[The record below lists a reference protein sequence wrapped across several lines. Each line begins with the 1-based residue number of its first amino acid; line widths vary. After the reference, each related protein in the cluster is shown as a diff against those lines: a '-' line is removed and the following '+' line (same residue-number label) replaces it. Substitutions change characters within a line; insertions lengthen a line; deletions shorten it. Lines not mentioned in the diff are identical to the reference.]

1 MKKGLLYPH
10 DFSTKEELE
19 FVRPTDPRLH
29 IILNVRLLLLMGLIL
44 ALLGLFN
51 CPLLWFLTT
60 RSFSI
65 DTKNGTFLKDDAPF
79 RYVSGSLHY
88 FRIPQIYWMDRLI
101 KAKAAGLNAIQIYI
115 PWNFHEPFPGKYVF
129 YGNHDVVKFIS
140 MAHDVGLLVLVRA
153 GPYICAEWDFG
164 GLPAWLLSI
173 NPNMKLR
180 SSDPEF
186 LGPVIRWFQ
195 QLFPRL
201 HPYLYE
207 NGGPI
212 IMIQLENEYGSY
224 VTCDQDYLSTLYEF
238 ARYQL
243 GPNVILYTTD
253 GPSMNDLKCGSSDR
267 RLFTTIDF
275 NVSEALLPNETFSDL
290 ENFQPNHP
298 LVNSE
303 FYTGWFDTWGGGR
316 HMTPA
321 EQLVVASETIWNYS
335 TRVSLNYYMFHGGSN
350 FGFWSGGPSASNAAI
365 TTSYDYD
372 APISEAGDITTK
384 YIMLR
389 DLIFKLRKETPPPLP
404 SNITKKAYGTFP
416 VRPYSHILY
425 KLTGGIEAFRPA
437 TMESCGQYQGFMAY
451 TTSIESLL
459 SGLLTTATLRLPFI
473 KDVGHVFTTTLSGD
487 DFLYH
492 ASVKKPSNV
501 SLPLDANHSVL
512 AILVENQGHI
522 NYGEAM
528 VSDVKGILGSVYLGD
543 QELLSWTMTA
553 IDPRNAI
560 PAPTGQKT
568 SPTHPAL
575 PEVGKLFTGDL
586 EVPVTDE
593 RPQDTFAVL
602 NGFTRGILMIND
614 VVIGRYAP
622 DAGPQISLYIPA
634 NALFL
639 GTNTVKLLELSGLQ
653 EKCHKNGTS
662 CTVTFRDS
670 MLWRN

>member
-1 MKKGLLYPH
+1 
-10 DFSTKEELE
+10 
-19 FVRPTDPRLH
+19 
-29 IILNVRLLLLMGLIL
+29 MGLIL

-51 CPLLWFLTT
+51 CPLLWVFYNFSVVIEKFLTT

-153 GPYICAEWDFG
+153 GPYICAEWDFVSCFFS
-164 GLPAWLLSI
+164 LCKEQASA
-173 NPNMKLR
+173 NK
-180 SSDPEF
+180 F

-275 NVSEALLPNETFSDL
+275 NVSEASLPFSVFKLLCRRAPVTSFLNSLAFLDDSMLLNRTASARRFTSLVFLLPFS
-290 ENFQPNHP
+290 
-298 LVNSE
+298 
-303 FYTGWFDTWGGGR
+303 
-316 HMTPA
+316 
-321 EQLVVASETIWNYS
+321 
-335 TRVSLNYYMFHGGSN
+335 YMFHGGSN

-389 DLIFKLRKETPPPLP
+389 DLIFKVILTDRLSVPSTLFLPLNMP
-404 SNITKKAYGTFP
+404 DKWLKGLSSEHL
-416 VRPYSHILY
+416 V
-425 KLTGGIEAFRPA
+425 
-437 TMESCGQYQGFMAY
+437 
-451 TTSIESLL
+451 SIFLKPFDSVSLL
-459 SGLLTTATLRLPFI
+459 ITANYQSGR
-473 KDVGHVFTTTLSGD
+473 
-487 DFLYH
+487 
-492 ASVKKPSNV
+492 
-501 SLPLDANHSVL
+501 
-512 AILVENQGHI
+512 
-522 NYGEAM
+522 
-528 VSDVKGILGSVYLGD
+528 
-543 QELLSWTMTA
+543 
-553 IDPRNAI
+553 
-560 PAPTGQKT
+560 
-568 SPTHPAL
+568 
-575 PEVGKLFTGDL
+575 
-586 EVPVTDE
+586 
-593 RPQDTFAVL
+593 
-602 NGFTRGILMIND
+602 
-614 VVIGRYAP
+614 
-622 DAGPQISLYIPA
+622 
-634 NALFL
+634 
-639 GTNTVKLLELSGLQ
+639 
-653 EKCHKNGTS
+653 
-662 CTVTFRDS
+662 
-670 MLWRN
+670 